1 MKNKFKQHDK
11 VQIIGSC
18 FTLIELLVVI
28 AIIAILAGMLLP
40 ALGKARDRARRTS
53 CAGNL
58 KTIGTAIA
66 LYTNDNDD
74 HLVPRT
80 NFWQII
86 LQQGYVGNSTT
97 ISKST
102 AKIAVCPSDTKPIT
116 PSGGCTVVSYAVNN
130 RINFPS
136 ANANNALKITAMLKY
151 SDKLTLLAD
160 QWKYKLV
167 KNVASDQY
175 YIANLNRSYI
185 NVGSKYGAHGK
196 GLNWVRLD
204 GGVSQTDFI
213 YLCNTGTGFDPWT
226 GQTNSNF
233 KMEAV
238 YTNDK

>member
-1 MKNKFKQHDK
+1 MKTTSKKHDRMYT
-11 VQIIGSC
+11 IGS

-40 ALGKARDRARRTS
+40 ALNSARERARRAS

-58 KTIGTAIA
+58 KQIAGAIV

-80 NFWQII
+80 NFWQIV
-86 LQQGYVGNSTT
+86 LQQGYIGNSTT
-97 ISKST
+97 LSKST
-102 AKIAVCPSDTKPIT
+102 AKIAVCPSDSKPIT
-116 PSGGCTVVSYAVNN
+116 PSKGCTVVSYAVNN
-130 RINFPS
+130 RIDFPS
-136 ANANNALKITAMLKY
+136 VNASNALKLTVMLKY
-151 SDKLTLLAD
+151 ADKLTLLAD

-175 YIANLNRSYI
+175 YIANLNRAYI

-196 GLNWVRLD
+196 GLNWARMD

-226 GQTNSNF
+226 GQTNSTF

-238 YTNDK
+238 YDNTR